1 MFKSPD
7 SRLSASNGAVLASE
21 SFLVPVT
28 LHSDA
33 RTSQAAFDGLRQAF
47 DEVSGFVSQL
57 ASTAPGIA
65 LVPFSERISSKMSHV
80 EVLLWGKEYRFE
92 LVFALKCPVPKEQDF
107 WSRIQLLSLVYD
119 QLGEL
124 AAGFHNRKGIELHL
138 MEAKLDPKW
147 EGSAMPDHDGAGA

>member
-1 MFKSPD
+1 MFKSPNT
-7 SRLSASNGAVLASE
+7 RLSASNGAVLASE
-21 SFLVPVT
+21 SILVPVT
-28 LHSDA
+28 LHSEP

-65 LVPFSERISSKMSHV
+65 LVPFSEHISSKMSRV
-80 EVLLWGKEYRFE
+80 EVLLRGKEYRFE
-92 LVFALKCPVPKEQDF
+92 LVFSLKCPVPKEQDF
-107 WSRIQLLSLVYD
+107 WARIQLLSLVYD

-138 MEAKLDPKW
+138 MGARLDPKW
-147 EGSAMPDHDGAGA
+147 EGPVVPDHDGPGL

>member
-1 MFKSPD
+1 MFKSPNT
-7 SRLSASNGAVLASE
+7 RLSASNGAVLASE
-21 SFLVPVT
+21 SILVPVT
-28 LHSDA
+28 LHSES

-65 LVPFSERISSKMSHV
+65 LVPFSEHISSKMSRV
-80 EVLLWGKEYRFE
+80 EVLLRGKEYRFE
-92 LVFALKCPVPKEQDF
+92 LVFSLKCPVPKEQDF
-107 WSRIQLLSLVYD
+107 WARIQLLSLVYD

-138 MEAKLDPKW
+138 MEAKLDTKW